1 MKPIRKFHKFLTN
14 QKFLFRMSSNSQSE
28 SNLPKALAA
37 DLKKFDKAELQKT
50 KTEEKVLTPSLA
62 AAGKPIKSKFF
73 RRFVFEPD
81 QKFEPN
87 IFVRFVFS
95 KLRSSQNKS
104 DSSLRATTL
113 WESFE
118 ESWHQN
124 ADSGEKWLL
133 TPTEILTTSGVLMSG
148 FFEGP
153 TL

>member
-73 RRFVFEPD
+73 RRCVFEPD

-87 IFVRFVFS
+87 IFFRFVFRNSGPVRTNLILPCEQLRYGSPS
-95 KLRSSQNKS
+95 KNPDIK
-104 DSSLRATTL
+104 
-113 WESFE
+113 
-118 ESWHQN
+118 
-124 ADSGEKWLL
+124 
-133 TPTEILTTSGVLMSG
+133 TPIVVKNDY
-148 FFEGP
+148 
-153 TL
+153 